1 MSGKKYMLKMINVL
15 VDLPDFGV
23 IELPLVYTMSIEE
36 GKIGV
41 WLVNCKVVLSAE
53 NLPEWLSTTTFSI
66 VYTQA
71 EAENANIVSVNTDNG
86 TTNRYHEIMLSIVSS
101 YIKLKEDRI
110 GLNQHLITTKSTI
123 N

>member
-1 MSGKKYMLKMINVL
+1 MINVL